1 MRKQKG
7 ITLIALVITIIVLL
21 ILAAVSITALTDED
35 KGVVTKAKQAAS
47 KTEDAADEEDADIQE
62 ILDYADSEDWG
73 DTGTSDTEEPEE
85 DTSTASTVSIVSHE
99 FSPTSFSSR
108 ANIVWNNTINVE
120 KSNPTETLTYR
131 YKFYGSSGETETYN
145 EACDYVITSADTTIS
160 GTQTIDEWDY
170 GYSGFVLVKLE
181 VTNAA
186 GELLLTHT
194 FNDFHY
200 TALTPNFYY
209 TFGVACL
216 PAGTMVT
223 VEVEEVD
230 EKGRK
235 RKRRKK
241 KKIEDLTYD
250 DELVVWDFD
259 KGCFT
264 TAKPLWLMQKSETI
278 EYNLLKF
285 SDGTELKTIVQH
297 RIFNKEAGKFTY
309 PMTDETPIGTT
320 TFNENGEEVTLV
332 SKEVITGKVEFY
344 NVISHYHMNVF
355 AEGILTSCRFNN
367 LYPIKDMKFVKD
379 DRELVSRE
387 EYQDIPDEYF
397 DGLRLAEQPKE
408 INRGNDDVHAKSL
421 VEHIKNV
428 YIANAKKK

>member
-1 MRKQKG
+1 MKKQNG

-35 KGVVTKAKQAAS
+35 KGVVTKAKQSAQ
-47 KTEDAADEEDADIQE
+47 KTEDAADKEDADIKE
-62 ILDYADSEDWG
+62 IMDYADSEDWG
-73 DTGTSDTEEPEE
+73 NTEDTGTSDTEDDDTTE
-85 DTSTASTVSIVSHE
+85 DNTTDDTTTTGTVTVTSHE

-108 ANIVWNNTINVE
+108 ANIVWNNTITVE

-131 YKFYGSSGETETYN
+131 YKFYGSNGESETYN

-160 GTQTIDEWDY
+160 GTQTIDGWDY

-200 TALTPNFYY
+200 TALDPDFYY

-235 RKRRKK
+235 KKRRKK
-241 KKIEDLTYD
+241 K
-250 DELVVWDFD
+250 
-259 KGCFT
+259 
-264 TAKPLWLMQKSETI
+264 
-278 EYNLLKF
+278 
-285 SDGTELKTIVQH
+285 
-297 RIFNKEAGKFTY
+297 
-309 PMTDETPIGTT
+309 
-320 TFNENGEEVTLV
+320 
-332 SKEVITGKVEFY
+332 
-344 NVISHYHMNVF
+344 
-355 AEGILTSCRFNN
+355 
-367 LYPIKDMKFVKD
+367 
-379 DRELVSRE
+379 
-387 EYQDIPDEYF
+387 
-397 DGLRLAEQPKE
+397 
-408 INRGNDDVHAKSL
+408 
-421 VEHIKNV
+421 
-428 YIANAKKK
+428 